1 MKKIFLI
8 LGLIFTIINQVK
20 AEEQQEIDEIQQ
32 QVEKY
37 KEECYNKS
45 YPVDDSEKMDYI
57 FSYYNGSVKEYLP
70 KYNNCLKGYIIEKIR
85 QDSLEE
91 DAVKII
97 EALNK
102 IEQGVLDFYGIM
114 YAQTDT
120 GIYGKA
126 INDNELGRRYEAI
139 LYDVLR
145 YQQVYGKDSEYSKML
160 SL

>member
-8 LGLIFTIINQVK
+8 LGLILAVINPAQ
-20 AEEQQEIDEIQQ
+20 AEERQEIDEIQQ

-37 KEECYNKS
+37 TKACYNKAF
-45 YPVDDSEKMDYI
+45 PVNNPEKMDYI
-57 FSYYNGSVKEYLP
+57 LSFYNEEMKESDQ
-70 KYNNCLKGYIIEKIR
+70 KYHKCIKDIIIEKIK
-85 QDSLEE
+85 QDSSAE

-102 IEQGVLDFYGIM
+102 IEQGILDFYGIM

-120 GIYGKA
+120 GTVGRDF
-126 INDNELGRRYEAI
+126 NDAVLGRRYEAI

-145 YQQVYGKDSEYSKML
+145 YQEVYGKNSAYSKIL

>member
-8 LGLIFTIINQVK
+8 LWLVFMQINPAQ
-20 AEEQQEIDEIQQ
+20 AEEKQEIDEIQQ

-37 KEECYNKS
+37 TKECYNKS
-45 YPVDDSEKMDYI
+45 YPVDDPEKMDYI
-57 FSYYNGSVKEYLP
+57 LSFYNEGMKESDQKYHKCVKDI
-70 KYNNCLKGYIIEKIR
+70 IIEKIR
-85 QDSLEE
+85 QDSSEE

-102 IEQGVLDFYGIM
+102 IERGFLDFYGIM

-120 GIYGKA
+120 GTVGKDF
-126 INDNELGRRYEAI
+126 NDAVLGRRYEAI